1 MKRFL
6 QILFYC
12 CSLFLLASC
21 SEDDDL
27 GSIEDIPG
35 LGGDTWVEG
44 PLDKW
49 LYDTLTKPYNI
60 AVKYKWDQFEFELN
74 KTLVPPKEDKVIP
87 VMSAIKKV
95 WIDNYIDEAGLTF
108 FKKYSPKFFILSG
121 SASWNEN
128 GTITLGTAEG
138 GRKVV
143 LYLLNDFRTKDM
155 PGYEPADSANVK
167 QMFHVIEHEF
177 GHILHQTV
185 MYPQEF
191 KEISTGYYTGN
202 WNNISDLEARQD
214 GFVTAYAMSAYD
226 EDFVEMISMMLVE
239 GKEGFDRIVN
249 SIPPGSSI
257 NGMSRADAQARLRQ
271 KEAMVVEYF
280 KSVWDI
286 DFYSLQTK
294 TRNTIEQLLY

>member
-1 MKRFL
+1 MKTIRTL
-6 QILFYC
+6 LFC
-12 CSLFLLASC
+12 LSLAILASC
-21 SEDDDL
+21 SKEDDL
-27 GSIEDIPG
+27 GNIEDIPG
-35 LGGDTWVEG
+35 LGGDTWVRG

-49 LYDTLTKPYNI
+49 LYDTLTVPFNI

-74 KTLVPPKEDKVIP
+74 KVLVPPKEEKVIP

-95 WIDNYIDEAGLTF
+95 WINNYVEEAGLIF
-108 FKKYSPKFFILSG
+108 FKKYCPKFFILSG

-155 PGYEPADSANVK
+155 PGYVPSDSSNVK

-177 GHILHQTV
+177 GHILHQTT

-191 KEISTGYYTGN
+191 KQISTGYYTGN
-202 WNNISDLEARQD
+202 WNNISDAAARQD

-239 GKEGFDRIVN
+239 GKSGFDKIVN
-249 SIPPGSSI
+249 SIPPGTSI
-257 NGMSRADAQARLRQ
+257 NGMSQADAKARLRK
-271 KEAMVVEYF
+271 KETMVVDYF
-280 KSVWDI
+280 KTVWKI

-294 TRNTIEQLLY
+294 TRKTIDQLLY

>member
-1 MKRFL
+1 MKTIRTL
-6 QILFYC
+6 LFC
-12 CSLFLLASC
+12 LSLAVLASC
-21 SEDDDL
+21 SKEDDL
-27 GSIEDIPG
+27 GNVEDIPG
-35 LGGDTWVEG
+35 LGGDTWAPG

-49 LYDTLTKPYNI
+49 LYDTLTVPFNI

-74 KTLVPPKEDKVIP
+74 KVLVPPKEEKVIP
-87 VMSAIKKV
+87 VMSAIRKV
-95 WIDNYIDEAGLTF
+95 WINNYVEEAGLIF
-108 FKKYSPKFFILSG
+108 FKKYCPKFFILSG

-155 PGYEPADSANVK
+155 PGYVPSDSSNVK

-177 GHILHQTV
+177 GHILHQTI

-191 KEISTGYYTGN
+191 KQISTGYYTGN
-202 WNNISDLEARQD
+202 WNNISDAAARQD

-239 GKEGFDRIVN
+239 GKAGFEKIVN
-249 SIPPGSSI
+249 SIPPGTSI
-257 NGMSRADAQARLRQ
+257 NGMSQADAKARLRK
-271 KEAMVVEYF
+271 KETMVVDYF
-280 KSVWDI
+280 KTVWKI

-294 TRNTIEQLLY
+294 TRKTIDQLLY

>member
-1 MKRFL
+1 MKTIKIFL
-6 QILFYC
+6 FCL
-12 CSLFLLASC
+12 SLALLAAC
-21 SEDDDL
+21 SKENDL
-27 GSIEDIPG
+27 GEVEDIPG
-35 LGGDTWVEG
+35 LGGDTWTPG

-49 LYDTLTKPYNI
+49 LYDTLTVPFNI

-74 KTLVPPKEDKVIP
+74 KVLVPPKEEKVIP

-95 WIDNYIDEAGLTF
+95 WINNYIEEAGLTF
-108 FKKYSPKFFILSG
+108 FRKYCPKFFILSG

-155 PGYEPADSANVK
+155 PGYVSSDSSNVK

-177 GHILHQTV
+177 GHILHQTT

-191 KEISTGYYTGN
+191 KQISTGYYTGN
-202 WNNISDLEARQD
+202 WNNISDGAARQD

-239 GKEGFDRIVN
+239 GKTGFDKIVN
-249 SIPPGSSI
+249 SIPPGTSI
-257 NGMSRADAQARLRQ
+257 NGMSQADAKARLRR
-271 KEAMVVEYF
+271 KETMVVEYF
-280 KSVWDI
+280 KTVWKI
-286 DFYSLQTK
+286 DFYSLQAK
-294 TRNTIEQLLY
+294 TRKTIDQLLY